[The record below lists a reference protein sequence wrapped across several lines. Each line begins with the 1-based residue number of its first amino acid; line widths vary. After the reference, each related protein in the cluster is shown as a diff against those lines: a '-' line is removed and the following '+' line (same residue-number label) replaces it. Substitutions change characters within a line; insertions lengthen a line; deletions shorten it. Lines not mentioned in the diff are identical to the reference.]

1 MSSSPLYEFS
11 KQTGPASANALAGW
25 LGLATLP
32 MLLGLVALRQTER
45 TLVQLGE
52 FSESLL
58 QGEQLPILER
68 PCSPEA
74 SGTQQEAV
82 P

>member
-11 KQTGPASANALAGW
+11 QRTGPGSANALAGW
-25 LGLATLP
+25 LGLATIP
-32 MLLGLVALRQTER
+32 VLLGLAILRQTER
-45 TLVQLGE
+45 TLAQLGKC
-52 FSESLL
+52 SDSPL
-58 QGEQLPILER
+58 QSEQLPILER

-74 SGTQQEAV
+74 YGTQQDAV

>member
-1 MSSSPLYEFS
+1 MPSSPLYEFS
-11 KQTGPASANALAGW
+11 KRTSPASADALAGW
-25 LGLATLP
+25 LGLATIP
-32 MLLGLVALRQTER
+32 VLLGLVMIRQTER
-45 TLVQLGE
+45 TLAPLGE

-58 QGEQLPILER
+58 QGEQLPILES